1 MEQLLNL
8 LRKKY
13 PLKEQSVD
21 PCREVKASG
30 MRFTIRAYEAEG
42 LGHVSV
48 MHAVGFLG
56 LMKMDSLII
65 NPTAKDLPLY
75 SYDRIF
81 AMGNDTLIVEIYDTL
96 IAPSDFSGVEKV
108 KQAYSDLPDHVL
120 GAHWYDSIKLPISVS
135 KKAKKN
141 LSGRFSEFAEKH
153 LAALLEIE
161 PDHACDAAAKLDK
174 ASVYVEGLLKN
185 GGPSTDVF
193 LKALGQEKTEW
204 VFRSALFGTIQSL

>member
-21 PCREVKASG
+21 PYREVKASG

-42 LGHVSV
+42 LGHVSA

-108 KQAYSDLPDHVL
+108 KQAYSDLPDYVL

-161 PDHACDAAAKLDK
+161 PDHACDAAAKREK

-193 LKALGQEKTEW
+193 SKALGQEKTEW
-204 VFRSALFGTIQSL
+204 VFRSALFGTIRQF